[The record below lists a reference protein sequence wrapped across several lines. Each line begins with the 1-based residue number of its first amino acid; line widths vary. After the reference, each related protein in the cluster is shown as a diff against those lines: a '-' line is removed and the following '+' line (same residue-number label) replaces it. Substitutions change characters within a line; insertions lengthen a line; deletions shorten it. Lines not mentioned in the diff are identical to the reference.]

1 MISTGIVRS
10 IDSLG
15 RVVLP
20 KELRTTYDITP
31 DTPLEI
37 FTDGVRGLRR
47 AKSGWSSSRRRRA
60 ARGSDA
66 ASSAALRRVRRGSV
80 WHIICKKIRPD
91 KIRQSG
97 PEIPE

>member
-37 FTDGVRGLRR
+37 LPMGIPSLCASTT
-47 AKSGWSSSRRRRA
+47 RRA
-60 ARGSDA
+60 AA
-66 ASSAALRRVRRGSV
+66 FSAATFLPTRAAPRQ
-80 WHIICKKIRPD
+80 IRLPRLPQGTG
-91 KIRQSG
+91 K
-97 PEIPE
+97 